1 MSIYAIGIAFDVPTF
16 RPRKVAIKNSI
27 QFIENIEFLFPP
39 NFLSACR
46 PLSFFTHGRSDA
58 VAAKRRLKPKP
69 LLMFKINELFV
80 SNWRQL
86 QTTLS
91 LKTYTRAG

>member
-1 MSIYAIGIAFDVPTF
+1 MSIYAVGIALGVPTF
-16 RPRKVAIKNSI
+16 SFRKVAIKNSI
-27 QFIENIEFLFPP
+27 QLIENIEFLFTS

-69 LLMFKINELFV
+69 LLMFKINALCV
-80 SNWRQL
+80 STWRQRR
-86 QTTLS
+86 TTLS

>member
-1 MSIYAIGIAFDVPTF
+1 MSIYAVGLALGVPTF
-16 RPRKVAIKNSI
+16 SFRKVAIKNSI
-27 QFIENIEFLFPP
+27 QLIENIEFLFTP

-58 VAAKRRLKPKP
+58 VAAKRRLKPKL
-69 LLMFKINELFV
+69 LLMFKINALCV
-80 SNWRQL
+80 SNWRQRR
-86 QTTLS
+86 TTLS